1 MNEKYD
7 LVKVV
12 KCDDKE
18 FIDAVGIIKEI
29 HYDNL
34 YELLFIGRKFN
45 DLSFKHGRLLF
56 TDNEIEGI

>member
-18 FIDAVGIIKEI
+18 FIGAVGIIKEI

-34 YELLFIGRKFN
+34 YELLFIDRK
-45 DLSFKHGRLLF
+45 SVV
-56 TDNEIEGI
+56 